1 MFSRCLSVLL
11 LALPALCADTHVLR
25 VCADPNNL
33 PFSNEARE
41 GFENHLAAMIARDM
55 GAKLEYTWWSQRKS
69 SIKNSLDAGR
79 CDVLLGVP
87 ANLHS
92 VEATKPYYRSTYVFV
107 SRRNRGLRVSSL
119 NDPELEKLRIGIQMV
134 GDGYAPPAQV
144 LARHNLS
151 ANIAGYSL
159 FGKNGEANP
168 PARIIEAVARGDVD
182 IAIVWG
188 PFAGFF
194 ARRQSSALEITPVSP
209 AAYMGIPFAYAISAA
224 VRIGD
229 TQLRGRIDDVL
240 GQECSAIHAL
250 LRKYGVPQMPE
261 GGLPCESPRL
271 DSVSSR

>member
-1 MFSRCLSVLL
+1 MSSRCLSVLL
-11 LALPALCADTHVLR
+11 LALPALCADTQALR

-41 GFENHLAAMIARDM
+41 GFENHLAEMIARDM

-69 SIKNSLDAGR
+69 FVKNSLDAGR

-87 ANLHS
+87 ADLRS
-92 VEATKPYYRSTYVFV
+92 VEATRPYYRSTYVFV
-107 SRRNRGLRVSSL
+107 SRRDRGLHVSSL

-144 LARHNLS
+144 LARRNLS

-168 PARIIEAVARGDVD
+168 PARIIKGVARGDID

-194 ARRQSSALEITPVSP
+194 ARRQSSALDITPVSP
-209 AAYMGIPFAYAISAA
+209 AAYMGIPFAYEISAA
-224 VRIGD
+224 VRAGD
-229 TQLRGRIDDVL
+229 DQLRARIDDVL
-240 GQECSAIHAL
+240 RRECSAIHTL
-250 LRKYGVPQMPE
+250 LSKYGVPQMPE

>member
-11 LALPALCADTHVLR
+11 LALPALCAGTHVLR

-41 GFENHLAAMIARDM
+41 GFENRLAEMIARDM
-55 GAKLEYTWWSQRKS
+55 GEKLEYTWWSQRKS
-69 SIKNSLDAGR
+69 FVKNSLDAGR

-87 ANLHS
+87 ADLRS

-107 SRRNRGLRVSSL
+107 SRRDRGLRVSSL
-119 NDPELEKLRIGIQMV
+119 SDPELEKLRIGIQMV

-144 LARHNLS
+144 LARRNLS

-168 PARIIEAVARGDVD
+168 PARIVEAVARGDVD

-194 ARRQSSALEITPVSP
+194 AGRQSSALDITPVSP
-209 AAYMGIPFAYAISAA
+209 AAYMGIPFAYDISAA
-224 VRIGD
+224 VRSGD
-229 TQLRGRIDDVL
+229 DQLRARIDDVL

-250 LRKYGVPQMPE
+250 LSKYGVPQMPE